1 MNEQSKMA
9 PDSRGQVIGT
19 VEIKKIGNSSGV
31 ILPKDVMA
39 RLNIAVGDEFSVSL
53 TPEGGIRLTPRDPHF
68 DKAMEVA
75 RRGMKRYRNA
85 LAELAK

>member
-1 MNEQSKMA
+1 MNEHPKVVS
-9 PDSRGQVIGT
+9 DSRGQVIAT

-31 ILPKDVMA
+31 ILSKEVMA

-68 DKAMEVA
+68 DKAMEIA

>member
-1 MNEQSKMA
+1 MNEQSKIA
-9 PDSRGQVIGT
+9 PDSRGQIVGT

-39 RLNIAVGDEFSVSL
+39 RLNIGVGDEFSVSL

-68 DKAMEVA
+68 DRAMEVA